1 MLNINKRNTLL
12 CLVLYVCLA
21 VGINSRGTWEK
32 KRQRRRRRRRRRRR
46 GKVSCT
52 IAVAVRIQNLRSFS

>member
-32 KRQRRRRRRRRRRR
+32 KRQRRRRRRRRR

>member
-32 KRQRRRRRRRRRRR
+32 KRQRRRRRD
-46 GKVSCT
+46 KVSST

>member
-32 KRQRRRRRRRRRRR
+32 KRQRRRRRD
-46 GKVSCT
+46 KVSCT

>member
-32 KRQRRRRRRRRRRR
+32 KRQRRRRRRR

>member
-12 CLVLYVCLA
+12 CFVLYVFLA

-32 KRQRRRRRRRRRRR
+32 KRQRRRRRRD
-46 GKVSCT
+46 KVSCT
-52 IAVAVRIQNLRSFS
+52 IAVAVRI

>member
-32 KRQRRRRRRRRRRR
+32 KRQRRRRD
-46 GKVSCT
+46 KVSCT

>member
-32 KRQRRRRRRRRRRR
+32 KRQRRRRRRRR